1 MKATRHNGRS
11 GKNGTYNPRHN
22 DRRFDLE
29 NSEHIDAGRV
39 RENIYWDCYR
49 GYTTM
54 QNREEDSQDISFEKI
69 ECTFY
74 QEHYGKYIEAQNERN
89 ARTRHTERNRSV
101 EDLLKNNK
109 TCPEETIFQIGTVEE
124 SVSYEILLAVVQDFT
139 KQFTNRF
146 GSHVHILDWA
156 LHLDEGTPH
165 IHERHV
171 FDCENKYGEICP
183 QQEKA
188 LEELGIAL
196 PKPDKPKGRNNNR
209 KQTFDAICRTML
221 FDITRKYG
229 LHLEEE
235 PSYGGRDYL
244 EKQDYI
250 LFKQK
255 EQMKNQT
262 EILDT
267 LTLKI
272 EEVEALIDEVSDIAY
287 DKAVEVVTDEV
298 RVGNCLPLENIP
310 VGTQIHNIEL
320 LPGKGG
326 QLVRS
331 AGLSAQLMAKEGKY
345 ATLRLPSGEMR
356 MVPIQCRATIGVIGN
371 GDHNLVNIGKAGRK
385 RHMGVRPT
393 VRGSVMNPNDHPH
406 GGGEGKAPVGRP
418 GPCTPWGKPA
428 LGLKTR
434 KKNKQSNKMIVRRR
448 DGRAIK

>member
-171 FDCENKYGEICP
+171 FDCENKYGEICHF
-183 QQEKA
+183 
-188 LEELGIAL
+188 AL
-196 PKPDKPKGRNNNR
+196 PCGIITVTHMYYKCPCMFFFAFFHLLCILRQNP
-209 KQTFDAICRTML
+209 TTVFL
-221 FDITRKYG
+221 FLTTR
-229 LHLEEE
+229 
-235 PSYGGRDYL
+235 
-244 EKQDYI
+244 
-250 LFKQK
+250 
-255 EQMKNQT
+255 
-262 EILDT
+262 
-267 LTLKI
+267 
-272 EEVEALIDEVSDIAY
+272 
-287 DKAVEVVTDEV
+287 
-298 RVGNCLPLENIP
+298 
-310 VGTQIHNIEL
+310 
-320 LPGKGG
+320 
-326 QLVRS
+326 
-331 AGLSAQLMAKEGKY
+331 
-345 ATLRLPSGEMR
+345 
-356 MVPIQCRATIGVIGN
+356 
-371 GDHNLVNIGKAGRK
+371 
-385 RHMGVRPT
+385 
-393 VRGSVMNPNDHPH
+393 
-406 GGGEGKAPVGRP
+406 
-418 GPCTPWGKPA
+418 
-428 LGLKTR
+428 
-434 KKNKQSNKMIVRRR
+434 
-448 DGRAIK
+448 

>member
-69 ECTFY
+69 ECT
-74 QEHYGKYIEAQNERN
+74 
-89 ARTRHTERNRSV
+89 
-101 EDLLKNNK
+101 
-109 TCPEETIFQIGTVEE
+109 
-124 SVSYEILLAVVQDFT
+124 YEILLAVVQDFT

-221 FDITRKYG
+221 FDI
-229 LHLEEE
+229 
-235 PSYGGRDYL
+235 
-244 EKQDYI
+244 I
-250 LFKQK
+250 LKSR
-255 EQMKNQT
+255 
-262 EILDT
+262 I
-267 LTLKI
+267 I
-272 EEVEALIDEVSDIAY
+272 S
-287 DKAVEVVTDEV
+287 
-298 RVGNCLPLENIP
+298 CL
-310 VGTQIHNIEL
+310 
-320 LPGKGG
+320 
-326 QLVRS
+326 S
-331 AGLSAQLMAKEGKY
+331 
-345 ATLRLPSGEMR
+345 
-356 MVPIQCRATIGVIGN
+356 
-371 GDHNLVNIGKAGRK
+371 K
-385 RHMGVRPT
+385 RNR
-393 VRGSVMNPNDHPH
+393 
-406 GGGEGKAPVGRP
+406 
-418 GPCTPWGKPA
+418 
-428 LGLKTR
+428 
-434 KKNKQSNKMIVRRR
+434 
-448 DGRAIK
+448 